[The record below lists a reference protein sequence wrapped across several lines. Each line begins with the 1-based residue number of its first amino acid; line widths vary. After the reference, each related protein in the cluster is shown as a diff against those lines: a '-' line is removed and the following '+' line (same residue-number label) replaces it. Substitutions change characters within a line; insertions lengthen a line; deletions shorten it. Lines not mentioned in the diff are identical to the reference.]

1 MLNLKSKSYS
11 QMYKCQMN
19 LIMLVKFV
27 QFNHLLKVSLA
38 AGLEEA
44 GEMTKTAA
52 KEKASIAQAN
62 LQEAVRILRVEP
74 DMDSVLEDRMQLV
87 KNVLAK
93 LE

>member
-1 MLNLKSKSYS
+1 
-11 QMYKCQMN
+11 MYKCQMY

-52 KEKASIAQAN
+52 KEKASIAQVN

>member
-1 MLNLKSKSYS
+1 MTSGFFLFKISDVKLK
-11 QMYKCQMN
+11 
-19 LIMLVKFV
+19 V